1 MGDEDED
8 EDEEDK
14 GGDGGDGGD
23 GGGGGGGG
31 DDKKQF
37 RKAMDS
43 IMVHRTNR
51 GPAQR
56 NETEVKSPQKTII
69 AVVGVVGLLLVV
81 GGAGIFLFLKL
92 SAKATTTT
100 AAVTTTTEQDSGN
113 STNSSET
120 TVHRR
125 AKVHNTTVMFLLR
138 NRDPPVKPLRQ
149 QQTKPRSE
157 VDHNMV
163 FAEELDEP
171 EEIDERYVE
180 EPHSLSVVVNDTL
193 MALDLGDD
201 TGGIPGSVK

>member
-100 AAVTTTTEQDSGN
+100 AAVTTTI
-113 STNSSET
+113 
-120 TVHRR
+120 HRR